1 MVGSNWNTNAQPSP
15 SVAQSAENLFTIRSE
30 KKRRNPPSG
39 QRRSAKHL
47 AEFLDKKRQLA
58 ADNFDPSCSGDSAAA
73 ACGGIPPLAVSNKA
87 ASTAAETSSANTVE
101 VLVNLGTSLALEL
114 SGCKQIEFEVRDDS
128 PGLRYTAPDN
138 TTKWTP
144 VVVSCDGHE
153 SEFKVVDPEGI
164 PKNISF
170 QLFHGTPCLRTS
182 YGPSSQVFTPIAKR
196 TRSKVNT

>member
-1 MVGSNWNTNAQPSP
+1 MPGFC
-15 SVAQSAENLFTIRSE
+15 SAGH
-30 KKRRNPPSG
+30 K
-39 QRRSAKHL
+39 
-47 AEFLDKKRQLA
+47 
-58 ADNFDPSCSGDSAAA
+58 
-73 ACGGIPPLAVSNKA
+73 ACGGIPSLAVSNKA
-87 ASTAAETSSANTVE
+87 ASTAAETSSANNAGTVE
-101 VLVNLGTSLALEL
+101 DPQVLANPGTSLALEL

-144 VVVSCDGHE
+144 VVVSRDGRE

-164 PKNISF
+164 PKNASF
-170 QLFHGTPCLRTS
+170 QLLHGTPCLRTS